1 MHIGVRESRRRVN
14 GKPVKRYQAVWAENG
29 REYRETFDT
38 RELAHDRLDRVK
50 TLLAQV
56 QSPASLRER
65 GREKFGV
72 VAAQWLASRH
82 D

>member
-56 QSPASLRER
+56 Q
-65 GREKFGV
+65 
-72 VAAQWLASRH
+72 
-82 D
+82 